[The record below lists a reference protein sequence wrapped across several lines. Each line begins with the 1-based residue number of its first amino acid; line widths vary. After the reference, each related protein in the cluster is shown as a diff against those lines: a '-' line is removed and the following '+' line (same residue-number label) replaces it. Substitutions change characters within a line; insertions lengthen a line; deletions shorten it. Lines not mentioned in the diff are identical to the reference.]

1 MSWKYVFNSSLRPS
15 LWKTINYAIDAAKN
29 AGYEFLTWNG
39 LIYTIEG
46 KVTRFD
52 ITDLK

>member
-1 MSWKYVFNSSLRPS
+1 MSWKYIFNSSLRPS
-15 LWKTINYAIDAAKN
+15 MWGHIDKAIEVAKI

-52 ITDLK
+52 ISDLK